1 LCARGRRTKRGRK
14 GRCFPVFSG
23 TDRTTNEGAGYLLTL
38 HDSANVQDYVGWI
51 AVVVDRSRS
60 QSRSRLHNSICFWAG
75 AGSSFFLPTRV
86 DGRGGR
92 SLAPGDG
99 SVASRPGRRAAGHA
113 PPLAGPRSRRWCGRA
128 ICGSRRR
135 GGRTGAWPGRHCR
148 GRAQGSRRRCE
159 LVSRMRRERWISGGA
174 GSPHHRRRAPR
185 RRRSGRPR
193 LRGCR
198 APAAG

>member
-1 LCARGRRTKRGRK
+1 MSKTTSVGSRWWSIGVGVRVGVGCIT
-14 GRCFPVFSG
+14 VFVFG
-23 TDRTTNEGAGYLLTL
+23 QEQEAL
-38 HDSANVQDYVGWI
+38 
-51 AVVVDRSRS
+51 
-60 QSRSRLHNSICFWAG
+60 
-75 AGSSFFLPTRV
+75 FFLPTRV